1 MIIKRLAIGLL
12 AVAAALAGAGT
23 LATEEAGAQTIPTL
37 SIYSGAATA
46 DGQPVPDGFLVTAKI
61 SDYVSQPVAVSNG
74 RYTALNVSP
83 PDDSYKDKTI
93 TFHLGSVQA
102 EETEIWVGGSL
113 TLKSDFDLTFPALP
127 EPTPTPTPVVA
138 QPAVYGGSLIID
150 GGSVPASATL
160 VARVGQ
166 YQSNS
171 AVIDGET
178 YRSLVVNPIGLEA
191 TGQPVEFFLNG
202 IKSETTDLFEPG
214 SFKLDFSLVFVGLPT
229 PTPTSTPV
237 PPTATPTP
245 VPPTTATPM
254 PTPVPPTATPT
265 LVPPTATPMPTPVP
279 PTATPTPVPP
289 TATAT
294 PTPVPPTPTTA
305 PAVLT
310 ATAVAAAPSPTPTPS
325 GGGCFSTFGQAPA
338 MAGLGNVLLLL
349 APLGLIAG
357 RKIRWRGRSG

>member
-229 PTPTSTPV
+229 PTPTRVPPTPTSTPV

-245 VPPTTATPM
+245 
-254 PTPVPPTATPT
+254 
-265 LVPPTATPMPTPVP
+265 VPPTATPMPTPVP